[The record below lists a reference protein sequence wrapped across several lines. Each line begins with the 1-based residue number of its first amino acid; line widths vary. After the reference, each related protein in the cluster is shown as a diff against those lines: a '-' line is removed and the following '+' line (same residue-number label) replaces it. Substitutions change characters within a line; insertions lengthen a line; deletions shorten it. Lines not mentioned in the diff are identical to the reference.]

1 MTYSYSSPVSYGPQQ
16 NDVYYTNTMPKK
28 HFSAGNAMTTGVV
41 LGGLAGT
48 VVGAT
53 KKNYLNK
60 DGSFSDSFV
69 KSTFENYI
77 NNSEKSSKK
86 AYTEGL
92 EILKKI
98 DSVKTPEELKAL
110 FDANPEAAE
119 EIFNELKQTPDDFL
133 NNIRKRNLNSNK
145 KTIKSKI
152 NAGNNTRY
160 QLGTTRILYAM
171 SRDHFLP
178 KSWNAIHEKF
188 KTPHIMTWVSGLI
201 VIICGLFMDL
211 NISAE
216 LCNFGTFT
224 SFIVICIAV
233 LILRKTEPNR
243 ERPFK
248 VPFCPLFPILGVL
261 TCLALMY
268 CKFSSKATSALY
280 FIIWLLVGILI
291 YALYSYKEIRRSEK

>member
-53 KKNYLNK
+53 KKNYVNK

-77 NNSEKSSKK
+77 NNSEESSKK

-133 NNIRKRNLNSNK
+133 NKIRKGNLNRNK
-145 KTIKSKI
+145 KAIKSKI

-160 QLGTTRILYAM
+160 QDIKNQIELCWDTNKKKFVKDENVEEAV
-171 SRDHFLP
+171 F
-178 KSWNAIHEKF
+178 NAINKSKSKIQWRTIGKF
-188 KTPHIMTWVSGLI
+188 AALGAVAAGLAGFVFAKI
-201 VIICGLFMDL
+201 F
-211 NISAE
+211 N
-216 LCNFGTFT
+216 
-224 SFIVICIAV
+224 
-233 LILRKTEPNR
+233 KQ
-243 ERPFK
+243 
-248 VPFCPLFPILGVL
+248 
-261 TCLALMY
+261 
-268 CKFSSKATSALY
+268 SS
-280 FIIWLLVGILI
+280 VV
-291 YALYSYKEIRRSEK
+291 